1 MCPCYKEEFLGNG
14 DEYIKQSI
22 HFKCKYPK
30 KHFYNFVLEQNLF
43 LKEITGIVVKTV
55 LVILVFLMKFV
66 GISFLSDTIWILDVI
81 NFVLML

>member
-14 DEYIKQSI
+14 DEYIKQST

-55 LVILVFLMKFV
+55 LVILVILMKFV
-66 GISFLSDTIWILDVI
+66 GISFLSDTI
-81 NFVLML
+81 